1 MFRRGRFFVLP
12 VVGVLLIL
20 ITAVLSACTPQQTI
34 RGTER
39 PGASSAA
46 GGGLA
51 GGGDAGGANGGGIT
65 SVTVQPEAGVSTG
78 AAGGAGGVLD
88 AGLPSGGA
96 TGAGGVGGTTPGAMG
111 FPTFADGSSPFSDIQ
126 FDFDSSL
133 LRDDAKPVLVKISE
147 HMKKNSRARLLI
159 EGHCDSRGT
168 DQYNMALGER
178 RAESARSFLAALG
191 VSSKMLATVS
201 FGKERPADPA
211 DTEEA
216 YARNRRAH
224 FVVK

>member
-1 MFRRGRFFVLP
+1 MFRRGRFSVLP
-12 VVGVLLIL
+12 VVVVVLVFLVAI
-20 ITAVLSACTPQQTI
+20 LSACTPQQTI
-34 RGTER
+34 RGADR
-39 PGASSAA
+39 QAGASGEAGGAA
-46 GGGLA
+46 GGGE
-51 GGGDAGGANGGGIT
+51 AGGANTGSIS
-65 SVTVQPEAGVSTG
+65 SVTVQPEAGASTG
-78 AAGGAGGVLD
+78 SAGGAGGGVLA

-96 TGAGGVGGTTPGAMG
+96 GGAGGTVPGAMG
-111 FPTFADGSSPFSDIQ
+111 LNTFADGSSPFGDIQ

-133 LRDDAKPVLVKISE
+133 LRDDARPVLAKISE
-147 HMKKNSRARLLI
+147 QMKKSPKARLLI

-178 RAESARSFLAALG
+178 RAESARSYLAALG
-191 VSSKMLATVS
+191 VSSKVLATVS